1 MNSQS
6 HFISGHLK
14 PMRVEL
20 RPPELLEAG
29 HHAVRDM
36 AVLHTR
42 YMPDAMDEPTAR
54 ALLLMP
60 GTFAHIIRCPSGC
73 IAGFVLWR
81 VAADEA
87 EILSLAVE
95 DGFRQRGYARRLLQ
109 AAHLAAEARGAKTM
123 FLEVAE
129 DNHAARVLYQNS
141 GFAMV
146 GRRPQYY
153 ARKEQTAM
161 DALILSLPLGPG

>member
-1 MNSQS
+1 MSPS
-6 HFISGHLK
+6 ASAVS
-14 PMRVEL
+14 P
-20 RPPELLEAG
+20 PPELVG
-29 HHAVRDM
+29 PGDGAVCDV

-42 YMPDAMDEPTAR
+42 YMPDAMDEATAR

-87 EILSLAVE
+87 EILSLAIG
-95 DGFRQRGYARRLLQ
+95 DGVRRRGYANLLLQ
-109 AAHLAAEARGAKTM
+109 AAHVAAEARGAKTM

-129 DNHAARVLYQNS
+129 DNHAARALYQNF

-146 GRRPQYY
+146 GRRPGYY

-161 DALILSLPLGPG
+161 DALILSVALSRG